1 MAYKHSLLCAIGTL
15 HILFSIGRQWFNT
28 NAHPIFMQQRLPT
41 RHAFGLVFLSLGVL
55 WLTACASKP
64 VTENVPP
71 PRIDQLMQQP
81 VGDAP
86 QNMLDWSGTYQAVLP
101 CNACPGIAMSVQLRE
116 DHTAVVR
123 ERKLGS
129 DIEKAPAQTYNGAFY
144 FDSPHGSLISLSTS
158 AQEAP
163 AYKFWV
169 SEGWIE
175 LRERSTGNAL
185 PQSSMYRL
193 RKTSQ
198 PSN

>member
-1 MAYKHSLLCAIGTL
+1 
-15 HILFSIGRQWFNT
+15 
-28 NAHPIFMQQRLPT
+28 
-41 RHAFGLVFLSLGVL
+41 
-55 WLTACASKP
+55 
-64 VTENVPP
+64 
-71 PRIDQLMQQP
+71 
-81 VGDAP
+81 
-86 QNMLDWSGTYQAVLP
+86 
-101 CNACPGIAMSVQLRE
+101 MSVQLRE

-129 DIEKAPAQTYNGAFY
+129 DIEKAPDQTYKGAFY
-144 FDSPHGSLISLSTS
+144 FDSPHGSLITLSTS

-185 PQSSMYRL
+185 PQSSLYRL